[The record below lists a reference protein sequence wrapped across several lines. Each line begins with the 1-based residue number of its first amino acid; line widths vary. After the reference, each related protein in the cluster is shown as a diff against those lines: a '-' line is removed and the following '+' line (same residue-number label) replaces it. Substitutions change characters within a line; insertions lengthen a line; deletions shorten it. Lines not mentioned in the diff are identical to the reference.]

1 MFATRPALTLIL
13 MTALAAP
20 LAAQDHSHAGH
31 DHGAPASAEA
41 DATPSTRA
49 YVEAMDRMH
58 EDMAIEYSGNAD
70 IDFLRGMIPHHEGA
84 VAMAQI
90 VLEHGTDP
98 EIRAL
103 AVEIIEAQEAEI
115 ALMREWLEGMTE
127 EDAAQ

>member
-1 MFATRPALTLIL
+1 MMIRPALTLTL
-13 MTALAAP
+13 LAAMAAP
-20 LAAQDHSHAGH
+20 LAAQDHSHTGH
-31 DHGAPASAEA
+31 DHGAHAAHDA

-58 EDMAIEYSGNAD
+58 EDMAIDYSGDAD

-115 ALMREWLEGMTE
+115 ALMREWLDRMTA

>member
-1 MFATRPALTLIL
+1 MMIRPALTLL
-13 MTALAAP
+13 AAMAAP
-20 LAAQDHSHAGH
+20 LAAQDHSHTGH
-31 DHGAPASAEA
+31 DHGAHAAHDA

-58 EDMAIEYSGNAD
+58 EDMAIDYSGDAD

-115 ALMREWLEGMTE
+115 ALMREWLDRMTA

>member
-1 MFATRPALTLIL
+1 MMTRPALTLTL
-13 MTALAAP
+13 LAAMAAP

-31 DHGAPASAEA
+31 DHGADASAEA

-115 ALMREWLEGMTE
+115 ALMREWLDRMTA
-127 EDAAQ
+127 EDAAR

>member
-31 DHGAPASAEA
+31 DHGAPAAAEA
-41 DATPSTRA
+41 DAPPSTRA

-115 ALMREWLEGMTE
+115 ALMREWLENMTE

>member
-1 MFATRPALTLIL
+1 MMTRPALTLTL
-13 MTALAAP
+13 LAAMAAP
-20 LAAQDHSHAGH
+20 LAAQEHSHAGH
-31 DHGAPASAEA
+31 DHDAHAPQGGAAA
-41 DATPSTRA
+41 PSTRA
-49 YVEAMDRMH
+49 YAEAMDRMH
-58 EDMAIEYSGNAD
+58 EDMAIDYSGDAD

-115 ALMREWLEGMTE
+115 ALMREWLDRMTA
-127 EDAAQ
+127 EDAAR

>member
-1 MFATRPALTLIL
+1 MMIRPALTLTL
-13 MTALAAP
+13 LAAMATP
-20 LAAQDHSHAGH
+20 LAAQDHSHAAH
-31 DHGAPASAEA
+31 DHGAHAAHA
-41 DATPSTRA
+41 GDATPSTRA

-58 EDMAIEYSGNAD
+58 EDMAIDYSGDAD

-115 ALMREWLEGMTE
+115 ALMREWLDRMTA
-127 EDAAQ
+127 EDAAR